1 MGEDRPIPDVDRTI
15 ERAVDAAL
23 GRTRYGY
30 DVFKMSKLRATM
42 DSADYYNEKMSK
54 APNYSGRVRL
64 LDAAVKMISIDDGLI
79 LEFGVASG
87 RTINRIADAL
97 PDRTIHGFDG
107 FTGLPETW
115 TAKFGEGHFA
125 QPIPEVRSNVQLHV
139 GLFDKT
145 LPDFVAAHP
154 AKPLSLLH
162 IDCDLY
168 SSTRTV
174 FDHLGDRVVRGTIIL
189 FDEYFNYPGWRQH
202 EYRAFQELVEER
214 GLTYEYRGIVG
225 SHYQVAVAITGG

>member
-1 MGEDRPIPDVDRTI
+1 MTDEPNRDYLRTI

-30 DVFKMSKLRATM
+30 DVFKMSKLRATV
-42 DSADYYNEKMSK
+42 DSAEYYNAHMSK
-54 APNYSGRVRL
+54 APNYSARVRL
-64 LDAAVKMISIDDGLI
+64 LDAAVKMISIDDGLV

-97 PDRTIHGFDG
+97 PNRTIHGFDG

-115 TAKFGEGHFA
+115 TAKFNEGHFA
-125 QPIPEVRSNVQLHV
+125 QEIPAVRSNVQLHV
-139 GLFDKT
+139 GLFNRT
-145 LPDFVAAHP
+145 LPGFTAAADP
-154 AKPLSLLH
+154 TKPLSFLH

-168 SSTRTV
+168 SSTKTV
-174 FDHLGDRVVRGTIIL
+174 FTHLGERIVPGTVIL

-202 EYRAFQELVEER
+202 EYLAFQELVAER
-214 GLTYEYRGIVG
+214 GLTYDYRGIVG
-225 SHYQVAVAITGG
+225 SHYQVAVVITGA